1 MNHFINFAPYVM
13 EEHEQQIHTEVNA
26 VRLQGQ
32 LRKKRKLCRSSQL
45 FALVKRGRLLVAKAR
60 LAQ

>member
-1 MNHFINFAPYVM
+1 MNHFIDFAPYVM

-32 LRKKRKLCRSSQL
+32 LRKNHKLRRSSQL
-45 FALVKRGRLLVAKAR
+45 FALVKRGRLLVGKAR
-60 LAQ
+60 LAE